1 MTTCGEEEPPPRVFP
16 FRREEGACPS
26 SRHSHLDATGRGHTL
41 PVAFLFPFGRDEE
54 GLTPPRR
61 VSTQWGGYIPSL
73 LCSRFN
79 LNATRRGKPLLVALF
94 PFLHGEEGYTPPRR
108 VSIPIQTRWGGGL
121 PLLVALSHFD
131 TVRRGY
137 TPPRRVSI
145 PIRTRWGGGLP
156 LLVALS
162 HLDTAR
168 RGYTLLV
175 VFPFQFGRDKGH
187 ARSPSCSCF
196 DVTGRG
202 VSWGMPL
209 YYVSFLIYF
218 RYTLDT
224 LDYFK

>member
-1 MTTCGEEEPPPRVFP
+1 MRVFP
-16 FRREEGACPS
+16 FRHEEGACPS
-26 SRHSHLDATGRGHTL
+26 SCHSHLNAMGRGHTL

-54 GLTPPRR
+54 GL
-61 VSTQWGGYIPSL
+61 
-73 LCSRFN
+73 
-79 LNATRRGKPLLVALF
+79 
-94 PFLHGEEGYTPPRR
+94 TPPRR

-145 PIRTRWGGGLP
+145 PIWMRWGGGLPLLVTLSRFDTTRRGISPSCCVSIPIWTRWGGGLP
-156 LLVALS
+156 LLIALS

-175 VFPFQFGRDKGH
+175 MFPSQFGHDKGH
-187 ARSPSCSCF
+187 ARSPSCSYF
-196 DVTGRG
+196 DMTGRG
-202 VSWGMPL
+202 VFWGMPL

-218 RYTLDT
+218 RYTLNT